1 VQPGGNFS
9 HLKGLVFGAEVA
21 IEQPCNFFSCA
32 WLFDFVQGSPDMVV
46 ETVFRIWHLA
56 HLRFS
61 GSKADLLKGAHFV
74 FGLVLQNK
82 SSGSRGTGRYQLENQ
97 STNCLRLLLPGSTRQ
112 SIRPF
117 KAVEPFHSQFPFL
130 TGSRS
135 GDRHPP
141 LSAFVAE
148 RMFDTRNNFSA

>member
-1 VQPGGNFS
+1 
-9 HLKGLVFGAEVA
+9 
-21 IEQPCNFFSCA
+21 
-32 WLFDFVQGSPDMVV
+32 MVV
-46 ETVFRIWHLA
+46 ETVFRIWNVA

-61 GSKADLLKGAHFV
+61 GSKADLLKGTHFV

-82 SSGSRGTGRYQLENQ
+82 SSGSRRSGRYQLQNQ
-97 STNCLRLLLPGSTRQ
+97 SANCLRLMLASSARQ

-117 KAVEPFHSQFPFL
+117 KAVEPFNSEFPIL
-130 TGSRS
+130 AGSRS

-148 RMFDTRNNFSA
+148 CMFDTRNNFSA